1 MGESQAARMRLI
13 LHLIVKEADMSKEA
27 NIAAQKK
34 MGEIINSYQFEKLN
48 EVMAPGVKDHDPADD
63 QGPGPEGFAHWFTQF
78 HSAFPDFKIAV
89 EHLVADEDN
98 VAFAYTITGTQDGPF
113 NGIPATGKKI
123 KVRGMQ
129 ISKFN
134 SDAMIV
140 ERWGASNEAGILQ
153 QIGAMKSVPHLDEPP
168 VVSAPASAGAI

>member
-1 MGESQAARMRLI
+1 
-13 LHLIVKEADMSKEA
+13 MSKEA
-27 NIAAQKK
+27 NIATQKK
-34 MGEIINSYQFEKLN
+34 MGEIINSYEFDRLK

-63 QGPGPEGFAHWFTQF
+63 QGAGPEGFAKWFSQF

-89 EHLVADEDN
+89 EHMLADEDN
-98 VAFAYTITGTQDGPF
+98 VGFAYTITGTHGGPF

-134 SDAMIV
+134 SDAKIV
-140 ERWGASNEAGILQ
+140 ERWGASHEIGILQ
-153 QIGAMKSVPHLDEPP
+153 QIGTVKPVAHLDQPP
-168 VVSAPASAGAI
+168 AISAPSL

>member
-1 MGESQAARMRLI
+1 
-13 LHLIVKEADMSKEA
+13 MSKEQ
-27 NIAAQKK
+27 NIATQKK
-34 MGEIINSYQFEKLN
+34 MGEIINSHHFEQLH
-48 EVMAPGVKDHDPADD
+48 EVMSSGVKDHDPADD
-63 QGPGPEGFAHWFTQF
+63 QGPGPEGFVHWFTQF

-98 VAFAYTITGTQDGPF
+98 VAFAYTITGTHEGPF

-134 SDAMIV
+134 SDAKIE
-140 ERWGASNEAGILQ
+140 ERWGASHEIGILQ
-153 QIGAMKSVPHLDEPP
+153 QIGAVKPVPHLDMPP
-168 VVSAPASAGAI
+168 AISAPTSSGTI